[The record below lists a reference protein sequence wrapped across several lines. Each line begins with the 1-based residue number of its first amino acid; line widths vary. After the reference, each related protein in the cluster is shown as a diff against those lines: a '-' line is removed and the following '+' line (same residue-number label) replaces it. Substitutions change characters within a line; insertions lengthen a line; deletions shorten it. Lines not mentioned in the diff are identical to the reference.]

1 MLKKFNI
8 KKVLSVVVTAL
19 IVIVLFGVIFVKLDL
34 VSPSPTFFLELFAI
48 ISLVVIVKFNWYN
61 WAEEKRSKEDDL
73 VKAKED
79 YDSYVDKEI
88 NDIYDLENFLKT
100 LNEENRENYVKN
112 KLKNRTKD
120 NCPKYDELKEKYI
133 RLSYKRV
140 KEIKASDIKTRGN
153 TLYLADAKNY
163 QKEKKIIYQTVTTI
177 GTVIFSTILACI
189 GFQELML
196 SWANAFRY
204 ISYLFTIAFTMHNTI
219 STAYKNTEVE
229 TLDHLTRLQFIVDKY
244 VNYKE
249 GKRNG

>member
-79 YDSYVDKEI
+79 YDTYVDKEI
-88 NDIYDLENFLKT
+88 KDIYDLEDFLKT

-120 NCPKYDELKEKYI
+120 NTPKYEELKEKYI

-204 ISYLFTIAFTMHNTI
+204 VSYLFTIAFTMYNTI
-219 STAYKNTEVE
+219 TTAFKNTEVE

-249 GKRNG
+249 GKHNG